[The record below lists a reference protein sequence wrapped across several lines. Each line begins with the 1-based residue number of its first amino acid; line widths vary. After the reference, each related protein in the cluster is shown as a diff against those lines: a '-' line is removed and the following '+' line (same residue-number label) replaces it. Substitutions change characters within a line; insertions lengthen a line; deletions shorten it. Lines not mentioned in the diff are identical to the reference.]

1 MTYSV
6 SMKDVSHYYGRKK
19 ALDGVTAEIPAGTI
33 TGLLGRNGSGKST
46 LAMLLA
52 GQMKAHGTL
61 LVDGEPPWESPARM
75 TNTTLVS
82 DSTSLFLDSKLNYTA
97 DLWRNIK
104 PDWSEELYV
113 DLLDQWG
120 LDGKDTY
127 SALSRGQQSAFLA
140 ALGLASR
147 SALTVFDEVHLGMDV
162 VVRQEFYD
170 TMLAE
175 FVSHPRTII
184 LSSHLVSEIEHIIED
199 VIILHRGK
207 LIAAG
212 TADDL
217 RAEHGTD
224 AKQASLTDVLVNLTG
239 RGRAK

>member
-6 SMKDVSHYYGRKK
+6 SMKDVSHSYGKKK

-52 GQMKAHGTL
+52 GQMKAGGEL
-61 LVDGEPPWESPARM
+61 LVNGGSPWECPERM
-75 TNTTLVS
+75 PNVTLVS
-82 DSTSLFLDSKLNYTA
+82 DSTSIYLDSKLSRSA
-97 DLWRNIK
+97 DLWRNIR
-104 PDWSEELYV
+104 PNWSEVLYE
-113 DLLDQWG
+113 DLMEQWG
-120 LDGKDTY
+120 LSPQDTY
-127 SALSRGQQSAFLA
+127 SALSRGQQSAFIA

-147 SALTVFDEVHLGMDV
+147 SPLTIFDEVHLGMDV

-175 FVSHPRTII
+175 FVSHPRTFI
-184 LSSHLVSEIEHIIED
+184 LSSHLVSEIENLIED
-199 VIILHRGK
+199 VLILDRGK

-212 TADDL
+212 PADDL
-217 RAEHGTD
+217 RAEYGSD
-224 AKQASLTDVLVNLTG
+224 GKQASLTDVLVTLTG
-239 RGRAK
+239 RGRK

>member
-19 ALDGVTAEIPAGTI
+19 ALNGVTAEIPAGTI

-52 GQMKAHGTL
+52 GQMKAQGTL
-61 LVDGEPPWESPARM
+61 LVDGESPWESPARM